1 MTGSTALP
9 VASERSGQGRA
20 RTGGLASERPTTPA
34 DRRGLLPGERP
45 SRAWTIIRYTVAV
58 VLALLFTYPFIWL
71 VSASLKPRAQVFDNA
86 LVPDVFSPQNYLTV
100 WEAAPVATW
109 FVNSL
114 VVGVAAALTVTL
126 SSALVAFGFAYF
138 RFPGR
143 NFAFGLVLSTMMLP
157 GAVTM
162 IPVYL
167 IWDKLG
173 LVGTQVPLWANNLFG
188 SAFFIFLL
196 RQFFLTLPRELFEA
210 ARVDGC
216 GYFGLFRRIAI
227 PLCRP
232 ALIVVFIFEFR
243 ESWTDLIKPLIYLRD
258 TTLFTLPRGLKTIL
272 DSFGYGG
279 EMKWE
284 IVLAASV
291 VATLP
296 LIVIFFLGQRH
307 FVEGIATTGRKG

>member
-1 MTGSTALP
+1 MATTEQVGTGRLTSD
-9 VASERSGQGRA
+9 VFVSG
-20 RTGGLASERPTTPA
+20 
-34 DRRGLLPGERP
+34 RRRVTRQRHGLLPGERP
-45 SRAWTIIRYTVAV
+45 SRVLSVIRYTVAIL
-58 VLALLFTYPFIWL
+58 LAALFTYPFIWL

-86 LVPDVFSPQNYLTV
+86 LIPKEFSPENYITV
-100 WEAAPVATW
+100 WQAAPVFTW
-109 FVNSL
+109 FVNSI
-114 VVGVAAALTVTL
+114 VVGVAAAASVTI

-143 NFAFGLVLSTMMLP
+143 NLLFGLVLSTMMLP

-167 IWDKLG
+167 IWDALG
-173 LVGTQVPLWANNLFG
+173 FVNTQVPLWANNLFG

-216 GYFGLFRRIAI
+216 GYFGLFRRIAL
-227 PLCRP
+227 PLCKP

-243 ESWTDLIKPLIYLRD
+243 ESWTDLIKPLIYLQD
-258 TTLFTLPRGLKTIL
+258 SALFTLPRGLKTIL

-291 VATLP
+291 IATLP
-296 LIVIFFLGQRH
+296 LIIIFFLGQRH
-307 FVEGIATTGRKG
+307 FVEGISTTGRKG